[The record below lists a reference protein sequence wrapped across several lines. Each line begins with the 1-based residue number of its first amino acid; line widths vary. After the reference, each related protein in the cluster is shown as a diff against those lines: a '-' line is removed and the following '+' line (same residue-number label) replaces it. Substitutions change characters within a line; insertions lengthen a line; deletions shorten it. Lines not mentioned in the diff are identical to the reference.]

1 MIRPTLLA
9 LAATLATTLATNLPL
24 PGPAR
29 AGEGDHAHNAH
40 LARMGDV
47 RLLHAWA
54 RATTG
59 DTALV
64 FVEIENAGQ
73 TPVSLIGGEAGLAAS
88 VTLVGFQMKG
98 GTGGY
103 VALPALPI
111 AAGRT
116 MALAPEGV
124 ALRLEGLNR
133 PLAEGESFEMEVEFA
148 EGHAALA
155 CRSSPPMP
163 AATATR
169 ATPTN
174 QRAAIWTRPQGRG
187 SESAWSAARSSPF
200 T

>member
-155 CRSSPPMP
+155 VQIEP
-163 AATATR
+163 A
-169 ATPTN
+169 N
-174 QRAAIWTRPQGRG
+174 
-187 SESAWSAARSSPF
+187 ARRHSHAGHAH
-200 T
+200 